1 MKLLILGGT
10 VFLGRH
16 LVMAAQARGHEVTIF
31 NRGVHGPDLF
41 PEVEHLQGDRSTND
55 LAALQGRQW
64 DAVIDT
70 NGYAPGKVRTSAR
83 LLSSAVRH
91 YTFISTI
98 SVYADFSTPGMDE
111 SAPLS
116 TMTPEELQAT
126 EQVKSPESGTVARIY
141 GEHYGALKALCE
153 QALVETFT
161 GASLVVRPG
170 LIVGPYD
177 QSDRFTYWP
186 RRIAA
191 GGEVLAPGRPE
202 RPIQLID
209 ARDLAEWIIRLS
221 EQGQTGTYN
230 ATGPDYRLSM
240 QQVLEMSKQTTG
252 SDAAFLWLDD
262 AFLLTHGATP
272 WSQIPLWLPDETSNA
287 GFSEVDVSRALAAGL
302 TFRPLTETIRDTL
315 AWDATRSTDT
325 TYAAGLPTD
334 QETRLLQAW
343 RQR

>member
-1 MKLLILGGT
+1 M
-10 VFLGRH
+10 
-16 LVMAAQARGHEVTIF
+16 
-31 NRGVHGPDLF
+31 
-41 PEVEHLQGDRSTND
+41 
-55 LAALQGRQW
+55 
-64 DAVIDT
+64 
-70 NGYAPGKVRTSAR
+70 PGKVRTSAR
-83 LLSSAVRH
+83 LLSGAVRH

-98 SVYADFSTPGMDE
+98 SVYADFSTPGITE
-111 SAPLS
+111 SAPVS

-126 EQVKSPESGTVARIY
+126 EQIKSPESGTVARIY

-177 QSDRFTYWP
+177 YSDRFPYWP

-202 RPIQLID
+202 RLVQLID

-240 QQVLEMSKQTTG
+240 QQVLKMSKQTTG
-252 SDAAFLWLDD
+252 SDATFLWLDD
-262 AFLLTHGATP
+262 AFLLAHGATP
-272 WSQIPLWLPDETSNA
+272 WSQIPLWLPDETSTA
-287 GFSEVDVSRALAAGL
+287 GFSEVDISRALAAGL
-302 TFRPLTETIRDTL
+302 TFRPLAETIRDTL
-315 AWDATRSTDT
+315 AWDATRPADT
-325 TYAAGLPTD
+325 AHAAGLPPD
-334 QETRLLQAW
+334 QEARLLQAW
-343 RQR
+343 QQR